1 MRIQN
6 YLRGKGLIVN
16 KFSKIVNKEVFIQSD
31 GGGMK
36 RCAFR
41 STNLSA
47 R

>member
-1 MRIQN
+1 M
-6 YLRGKGLIVN
+6 
-16 KFSKIVNKEVFIQSD
+16 FI
-31 GGGMK
+31 GIKAPFPALHITYCGMK